1 MRKKIEKKNFLL
13 EISLSSDPPGPLDP
27 ADRVVGDGGQV
38 APEDKVSSQCKVGLR
53 VLAGTNVIKDLNHVL
68 LYMNSGYKVSLYYPN
83 MRFYIHF

>member
-1 MRKKIEKKNFLL
+1 M
-13 EISLSSDPPGPLDP
+13 DPPGPLDP

-38 APEDKVSSQCKVGLR
+38 APEDTVSSQCEVGLR